1 MKFRIIIDK
10 DGEEEIVARVHQ
22 RTPLLD
28 EIEAVISNAE
38 SIKEIIGYDD
48 GDIKIL
54 EVNNIES
61 FYIENGK
68 TYASQIDGRRYIVK
82 KALYELEEILPT
94 HFRKINKSN
103 IANLKHI
110 VQYKTSFNGAVDA
123 KFRSGFQDYVSRRC
137 FAELKRRYS
146 L

>member
-10 DGEEEIVARVHQ
+10 EQDEEIVARVHK

-28 EIEAVISNAE
+28 EIETIVTKAE
-38 SIKEIIGYDD
+38 PTKEIACYDD
-48 GDIKIL
+48 GDIL
-54 EVNNIES
+54 FLQVSNIET
-61 FYIENGK
+61 FYIEGGK
-68 TYASQIDGRRYIVK
+68 TYAGCIDGKKYLIK
-82 KALYELEEILPT
+82 KALYELEEMLPT

-103 IANLKHI
+103 IANMKHI
-110 VQYKTSFNGAVDA
+110 VQYKTAINGAVDA
-123 KFRSGFQDYVSRRC
+123 VFRSGFQDYVSRRC